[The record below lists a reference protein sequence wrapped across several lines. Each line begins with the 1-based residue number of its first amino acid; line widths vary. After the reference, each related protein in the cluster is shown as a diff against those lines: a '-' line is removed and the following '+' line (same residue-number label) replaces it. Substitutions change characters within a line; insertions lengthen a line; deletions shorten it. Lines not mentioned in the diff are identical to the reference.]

1 MNHHRNRTEKGSS
14 LIEVMIGFSILAIA
28 FVATTALVFGG
39 QTSTLD
45 TSLTEHGQYRNASYL
60 ERSVA
65 SVRAAWGGSSSVY
78 DGFYTKGHSFRAIS
92 PCSAEVTASTTWTT
106 EKNRGQRIG
115 VSTLVASS
123 GIAALLGGD
132 CDPFPPLGNW
142 EAPSVYPITDPIFS
156 GSLASDIDGL
166 DRPDGTFALVT
177 AWFNPSPTADTLWM
191 VDVSD
196 LDNVVLA
203 SSYMTPDHLLA
214 IDAIPDFAFVGGAT
228 STSQKPFWIFD
239 ISDEGAIAPVANVA
253 LPNTNAADFNGVLSV
268 RYHGDRVYIGTNYM
282 AFGAPTHD
290 ELHIYGFDKT
300 DPSNPLWEKSINID
314 RNVNDIFVRDGFA
327 YLATGPGGDNTVMK
341 IYDVD
346 PLSASYGSLV
356 GEYAAPTAQAAT
368 TIDVLGDHAYLGRE
382 RPNGS
387 GTTQDLLI
395 VLDVSDPASPVVTD
409 ATNLNIAKGTAVTG
423 IEVKGNI
430 AFIVTSDQN
439 GNNQTGNIG
448 DGPFMMYDVSDPTN
462 IILNPPCVALNWSE
476 KSTGMDMMNDLIFIS
491 NESNDALRVIYPLPA
506 CTP

>member
-1 MNHHRNRTEKGSS
+1 MDHNRKRSETGSS
-14 LIEVMIGFSILAIA
+14 VIEVMIGFSILAIA
-28 FVATTALVFGG
+28 LVGTITIVFGG
-39 QTSTLD
+39 QTASLD
-45 TSLTEHGQYRNASYL
+45 TSLTERGQYLNTSYF
-60 ERSVA
+60 EQAVA

-78 DGFYTKGHSFRAIS
+78 DGFYTKGHSFKAIS

-106 EKNRGQRIG
+106 EKNRGQRLG

-156 GSLASDIDGL
+156 GSPASDIDGL

-177 AWFNPSPTADTLWM
+177 TWFNPSPTADTLWM

-196 LDNVVLA
+196 LSNVVLA
-203 SSYMTPDHLLA
+203 DSYMTPDDLLA
-214 IDAIPDFAFVGGAT
+214 IDATLDFAFVGGAT
-228 STSQKPFWIFD
+228 STLQKPFWIFD
-239 ISDEGAIAPVANVA
+239 ISDEGAIAPVANLA
-253 LPNTNAADFNGVLSV
+253 LPNTYAADFNNILAVHYYAGRIYV
-268 RYHGDRVYIGTNYM
+268 GTNYM
-282 AFGAPTHD
+282 AFGTPTHD
-290 ELHIYGFDKT
+290 ELHIYEFDEIDPAHPVWKT
-300 DPSNPLWEKSINID
+300 SINVD
-314 RNVNDIFVRDGFA
+314 RTINDIFVRDGLA

-346 PLSASYGSLV
+346 PLSGSYGSLV
-356 GEYAAPTAQAAT
+356 GEYAAPTAQAGIA
-368 TIDVLGDHAYLGRE
+368 IDVLGDYAYLGRE

-387 GTTQDLLI
+387 GTTEDLFI
-395 VLDVSDPASPVVTD
+395 VLDISDPTDPVVTD
-409 ATNLNIAKGTAVTG
+409 ATDLNIAKGTAVTG
-423 IEVKGNI
+423 IEVRGNI
-430 AFIVTSDQN
+430 AFMVTSDQN

-448 DGPFMMYDVSDPTN
+448 DGPFMMYDISDPTN
-462 IILNPPCVALNWSE
+462 ILLNPPCVALNWSE